1 MEKNPKFDGNT
12 SVREIIRNFPG
23 TRRVFDT
30 YGLMGCGGPEG
41 PTEPLSL
48 FARVHQ
54 TDLEKLMAQLQ
65 AVVENKVDLS
75 ATSARGAE
83 SMHPSNLSDSV
94 PASADDPRSLPR
106 TFIRSATVAFMTG
119 GCLTGAIFL
128 IMISRYGTFELARLW
143 PGWTAHVQGHGH
155 VQLSG
160 WLALFVM
167 GIAYFALPRFLVVN
181 LPKTSTVRIS
191 YGLMIAGI
199 LLRIFYQPFS
209 AERWAGNWVF
219 LGAAAELAAS
229 VLFLRIVFQ
238 AVRSSSKKNEPYA
251 HYLKWG
257 AGWMVVSQAILLL
270 HSAVAVVEARAVI
283 LGRAVDE
290 VYLHTMLMGFAGLF
304 ILGVT
309 LRTIPFVLDF
319 RRRAGDPL
327 QRFVL
332 AAWNAGVLAFAA
344 GQLMKLGDSVA
355 SQYWVLL
362 GAWLEL
368 AAGAAF
374 LLGVNPFQK
383 PRAALQ
389 ETAEDVPTAWLWI
402 VRSAFLWM
410 TVALVI
416 ETVLTSSPL
425 VTGRIPAQPYWGA
438 FRHALTVGWI
448 SMMIFGMAYR
458 MIPMMEGHT
467 PAWKWTA
474 PLVFWLANI
483 GALGRVAL
491 QTLCVTHPA
500 VIAWMGTTGV
510 VELSAG
516 VFFTL
521 SVWRTMR
528 ASIEP
533 AAEKETNLEIGP
545 DTNVARVLAAFPES
559 LDIFIHHGFTAL
571 QNPVL
576 RAMAARMVTIA
587 QACRMHGIGL
597 ESLLDDL
604 NSHQKNMVQIDR
616 KGTKPKVEDGR
627 SHAVL
632 VQLTPRTANAR
643 QPTRE

>member
-1 MEKNPKFDGNT
+1 MVKNPNFDGNT
-12 SVREIIRNFPG
+12 SVREIIHKFPG
-23 TRRVFDT
+23 TRRVFDL

-54 TDLEKLMAQLQ
+54 TDPEKLLGQLRAALESKEVLTASSAHRSELSSASHP
-65 AVVENKVDLS
+65 AVS
-75 ATSARGAE
+75 IPAPAE
-83 SMHPSNLSDSV
+83 
-94 PASADDPRSLPR
+94 DPRSLSR

-128 IMISRYGTFELARLW
+128 IMISRYGTFDIARMW

-167 GIAYFALPRFLVVN
+167 GIAYFALPRFLVVD
-181 LPKTSTVRIS
+181 LPKSSTVRIS

-229 VLFLRIVFQ
+229 VLFLRIVLQ
-238 AVRSSSKKNEPYA
+238 AVQSSSRKNEAFVPY
-251 HYLKWG
+251 LQWG
-257 AGWMVVSQAILLL
+257 AGWLVVSQAILLV
-270 HSAVAVVEARAVI
+270 HSAAAVVEARAVV
-283 LGRAVDE
+283 LGSAVDE
-290 VYLHTMLMGFAGLF
+290 AYLHTMLMGFAGLF

-319 RRRAGDPL
+319 RRRAGESL
-327 QRFVL
+327 QRLVL
-332 AAWNAGVLAFAA
+332 AAWNAGVLSFVA
-344 GQLMKLGDSVA
+344 GQLMRLGGGTA
-355 SQYWVLL
+355 GQYWVLL
-362 GAWLEL
+362 GVWLEL

-383 PRAALQ
+383 PQAAFRD
-389 ETAEDVPTAWLWI
+389 TAEDVPRAWLWM

-410 TVALVI
+410 AAALVM
-416 ETVLTSSPL
+416 ETVLSSSPL
-425 VTGRIPAQPYWGA
+425 VTGHMAAQPYWGA

-458 MIPMMEGHT
+458 MIPMMEGRA
-467 PAWKWTA
+467 PAMKWTA
-474 PLVFWLANI
+474 PLVFCLANL

-491 QTLCVTHPA
+491 QSLSVTDPA
-500 VIAWMGTTGV
+500 VIGWMGTTGV

-516 VFFTL
+516 VLFTL
-521 SVWRTMR
+521 SVWSTMR
-528 ASIEP
+528 VANEP
-533 AAEKETNLEIGP
+533 AEARETNLEIGP
-545 DTNVARVLAAFPES
+545 ETNVARVLAAFPES
-559 LDIFIHHGFTAL
+559 LEIFIHHGFTAL

-576 RAMAARMVTIA
+576 RAMAAKMVTIA

-597 ESLLDDL
+597 EALLEDL
-604 NSHQKNMVQIDR
+604 NSLRKSVVQIDG
-616 KGTKPKVEDGR
+616 KGTQPEGEAGR
-627 SHAVL
+627 RPAIL
-632 VQLTPRTANAR
+632 VQLKPRIAHAK
-643 QPTRE
+643 QPTRG

>member
-65 AVVENKVDLS
+65 AAVENKVDLS

-128 IMISRYGTFELARLW
+128 IMISRYGTFEVARLR

-167 GIAYFALPRFLVVN
+167 GIAYFALPRFLVVDF
-181 LPKTSTVRIS
+181 PKTSTVRTS

-219 LGAAAELAAS
+219 LGAAAEFAAS
-229 VLFLRIVFQ
+229 VLFLRIVNH
-238 AVRSSSKKNEPYA
+238 AVRASSKKHEPYVQ
-251 HYLKWG
+251 YLKWG
-257 AGWMVVSQAILLL
+257 AGWLVVSQAILLV
-270 HSAVAVVEARAVI
+270 HSATAVVEARAVI
-283 LGRAVDE
+283 LGRTIDE
-290 VYLHTMLMGFAGLF
+290 AYLHTMLMGFAGLF

-309 LRTIPFVLDF
+309 LRTIPLVLDF
-319 RRRAGDPL
+319 HRRAGESL

-332 AAWNAGVLAFAA
+332 AAWNAGVMAFAA
-344 GQLMKLGDSVA
+344 GQLMRLWNSAA
-355 SQYWVLL
+355 SPYWVLL

-383 PRAALQ
+383 NRAARQ
-389 ETAEDVPTAWLWI
+389 EKAEDVPAAWLWI

-410 TVALVI
+410 AVALVM
-416 ETVLTSSPL
+416 ETVLTGSPL
-425 VTGRIPAQPYWGA
+425 VTGRFLAQPYWGA

-458 MIPMMEGHT
+458 MIPVMEGRT

-474 PLVFWLANI
+474 PLVFWLANM
-483 GALGRVAL
+483 GALGRV
-491 QTLCVTHPA
+491 TLETLSVTHPG
-500 VIAWMGTTGV
+500 VIAWVGTSGV

-516 VFFTL
+516 VLFTV

-528 ASIEP
+528 ASNEP
-533 AAEKETNLEIGP
+533 AEASETNLEIGP
-545 DTNVARVLAAFPES
+545 DTNVARVLAGFPES
-559 LDIFIHHGFTAL
+559 LAIFIQHGFTAL

-576 RAMAARMVTIA
+576 RAVAAKMVTIA

-597 ESLLDDL
+597 EALLDDL
-604 NSHQKNMVQIDR
+604 NSHQIAMVHNDGKR
-616 KGTKPKVEDGR
+616 TKPESDDRR
-627 SHAVL
+627 SSAVL
-632 VQLTPRTANAR
+632 VQLTPRTANTK
-643 QPTRE
+643 Q